1 MNLVNNKSEPT
12 LLATEANREDAI
24 KIAKMVVMMNGSLK
38 TEGFDYSYITDF
50 IDNKLY
56 IRQL

>member
-24 KIAKMVVMMNGSLK
+24 KIAKMVVMMNESLK

>member
-12 LLATEANREDAI
+12 LLATEATREDAI
-24 KIAKMVVMMNGSLK
+24 KIAKMDVMMNESLK

>member
-24 KIAKMVVMMNGSLK
+24 KIAKMVVMMNESLK

-56 IRQL
+56 IRQV